1 MLSANTHRLAREQ
14 VQRNRIAA
22 ESVDHQP
29 IKFLRIAAFQFL
41 LEVVPAF
48 LYQYTSASFQNVA
61 PAPPYALA
69 PTSKNRSSSAATTS
83 GLFSGMK
90 CPEST
95 VMHLDWGISAE
106 ARRANPS
113 GTAVSRE
120 P

>member
-1 MLSANTHRLAREQ
+1 MLNVNTHRLSRQQ
-14 VQRNRIAA
+14 VQRNRVAA
-22 ESVDHQP
+22 ESVNHQH
-29 IKFLRIAAFQFL
+29 IEFLRLAAFQFL

-90 CPEST
+90 CPDST
-95 VMHLDWGISAE
+95 MMHLDLGISAE